1 MISDEFSKLIF
12 ILSCTF
18 NGDCISEYHYHKI
31 IELMRSMNINGK
43 YTALDEEHQAFMKD
57 IYGIK
62 EDYNPF
68 DFMENLRFAFIFG
81 NSSNRIANAINW

>member
-12 ILSCTF
+12 ILSCIF

-43 YTALDEEHQAFMKD
+43 YTALDKEHQEFMKD

-62 EDYNPF
+62 EDYNAF
-68 DFMENLRFAFIFG
+68 DFMEKLRFAFIFG

>member
-1 MISDEFSKLIF
+1 MF

-18 NGDCISEYHYHKI
+18 NGDCISEYDYHKI
-31 IELMRSMNINGK
+31 IELMRNMNINGK
-43 YTALDEEHQAFMKD
+43 YNTLDEVHQKFIKD

-68 DFMENLRFAFIFG
+68 DFMEKLRFAFIFG
-81 NSSNRIANAINW
+81 NSSNKIAEAINW

>member
-1 MISDEFSKLIF
+1 
-12 ILSCTF
+12 
-18 NGDCISEYHYHKI
+18 
-31 IELMRSMNINGK
+31 MNISGK
-43 YTALDEEHQAFMKD
+43 YTTLDEEHQAFMKD

-68 DFMENLRFAFIFG
+68 DFMEKLRFAFIFG

>member
-12 ILSCTF
+12 ILSCIF

-43 YTALDEEHQAFMKD
+43 YTTLDEEYQAFMKD

-68 DFMENLRFAFIFG
+68 AFIFG
-81 NSSNRIANAINW
+81 NSSNRIYEVFN